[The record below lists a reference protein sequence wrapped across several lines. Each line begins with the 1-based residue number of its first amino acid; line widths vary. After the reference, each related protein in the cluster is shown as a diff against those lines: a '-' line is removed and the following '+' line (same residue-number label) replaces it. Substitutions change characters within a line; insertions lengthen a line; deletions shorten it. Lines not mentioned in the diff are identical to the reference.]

1 MLPIKVGF
9 RKIELKGGQI
19 LVNGQP
25 VLFKGADRHEMDPD
39 GGYVVSV
46 ERMLQ
51 DIKVMK
57 ELNINAV
64 RTCTIRTTT
73 VGMTSATNTVCM

>member
-1 MLPIKVGF
+1 MDNIHDNRNPHAMGCINQF
-9 RKIELKGGQI
+9 FH
-19 LVNGQP
+19 

-39 GGYVVSV
+39 GGYVVSL

-57 ELNINAV
+57 ELIYSFSKLG
-64 RTCTIRTTT
+64 I
-73 VGMTSATNTVCM
+73 